1 MAGRNM
7 GRTASSVGMM
17 EGAFF
22 VSRTELLQWVN
33 GLLQVNLTKVEQC
46 ASGAVYCQIVDS
58 CHPGTVKMSKLNW
71 MAKAEHEY
79 VPNYKILQA
88 AFDKNNIEK
97 HIDVDKL
104 IRAKYQDNLE
114 MLQWMKCYWEREGL
128 GRRDYEPLKARE
140 GRPVP
145 AWAKP
150 LGIPTVTGPSRVEA
164 VAEKENV
171 STNKESGTSG
181 QKFDPSAR
189 KTGAVKAAATVGG
202 QSIRSARSAPQN
214 APAPPAPQQDDELR
228 RKLAEA
234 LEEVKNLRDTMDG
247 LEQERDYYF
256 KKLRNVE
263 ILCGHYQAD
272 TSETLTTEKIIKD
285 VQAILYAEDDDDGY
299 ENMDPAVG
307 LPLEEPSTN
316 MLESSEPVIA

>member
-1 MAGRNM
+1 
-7 GRTASSVGMM
+7 MM

-22 VSRTELLQWVN
+22 VSRTELLQWAN

-71 MAKAEHEY
+71 MAKADHEY

-114 MLQWMKCYWEREGL
+114 FLQWMKAYWEREGL
-128 GRRDYEPLKARE
+128 GRREYEPLKARE

-145 AWAKP
+145 AWAKA
-150 LGIPTVTGPSRVEA
+150 LGIPTVTGPSRAESA
-164 VAEKENV
+164 VEKENV
-171 STNKESGTSG
+171 TTNRESGSVS

-189 KTGAVKAAATVGG
+189 KPGAVRTAAVTAAAT
-202 QSIRSARSAPQN
+202 SLRSPKGATQN
-214 APAPPAPQQDDELR
+214 APAASQADEELR
-228 RKLAEA
+228 RKLAEQA
-234 LEEVKNLRDTMDG
+234 EELKNLRDTMDG

-263 ILCGHYQAD
+263 ILCSHYEE
-272 TSETLTTEKIIKD
+272 TTETLTTEKIIKD
-285 VQAILYAEDDDDGY
+285 VQAILYAEDEDDGY
-299 ENMDPAVG
+299 ENADAAVD
-307 LPLEEPSTN
+307 LPLGEPPTAT
-316 MLESSEPVIA
+316 LESSQPVVA

>member
-1 MAGRNM
+1 M

-22 VSRTELLQWVN
+22 VSRTELIQWVN
-33 GLLQVNLTKVEQC
+33 GLLQVSLSKVEQC
-46 ASGAVYCQIVDS
+46 ASGSVYCQIVDS

-114 MLQWMKCYWEREGL
+114 FLQWMKCYWEREGL
-128 GRRDYEPLKARE
+128 GRRDYEPLRARE
-140 GRPVP
+140 GRPLP

-150 LGIPTVTGPSRVEA
+150 PGIQTFSGSSRLES

-171 STNKESGTSG
+171 TANRESASG

-189 KTGAVKAAATVGG
+189 KPGAVKTAAVTAGA
-202 QSIRSARSAPQN
+202 QAMRSSRGSTQN
-214 APAPPAPQQDDELR
+214 APAPAPAPASQASEEMR
-228 RKLAEA
+228 RKLAEQT
-234 LEEVKNLRDTMDG
+234 EELNNLRDTMDG

-256 KKLRNVE
+256 KKLRSVE
-263 ILCGHYQAD
+263 VLCEHYSAD
-272 TSETLTTEKIIKD
+272 TSETLTTKKVIDD
-285 VQAILYAEDDDDGY
+285 VRAILYAEDEDDGY
-299 ENMDPAVG
+299 ENTDPAVS
-307 LPLEEPSTN
+307 LPLEEPSAN
-316 MLESSEPVIA
+316 SLETSELAVA